1 MSGNPADRYRIVGRI
16 AAGGMAEIYLARTA
30 TNTGAEREVVLKRLL
45 PELQSDH
52 EFVQMF
58 HDEARIACQLNHPN
72 IVQIYEL
79 GELDGSLFIAMELLR
94 GVNLRD
100 ILARL
105 HTTHQQLPIPL
116 AVRIC
121 CEALEGLQYAHS
133 FADQRGRRLNVVHRD
148 VSPQN
153 MIVTYEGT
161 VKMVDFG
168 VAKAEGKLHQTRAG
182 LVKGKFAYMSPEQ
195 ITGGQVD
202 GRSDIFAIAEVFYEL
217 LVRRHPFY
225 AATDMDVLRAIL
237 DQEPPHPS
245 QLDAK
250 FPVALGDIFMKAMRK
265 KPQDRYPDCAAMHDA
280 LENFLRDQRTPATS
294 IALGRFL
301 RETFSD
307 RMEMEQKARERGDDD
322 LLIEAMTAGRA
333 EYIKSMG
340 KGAIPRVQTGD
351 VPDLRPSSLVG
362 SDANEP
368 TRALNGRGPRDRVIE
383 VSGNHSDDP
392 AERGDDRGYLA
403 TDTTGGRLRAEVR
416 NLFDTPEGEPLD
428 PVAQPLRRSPTNEE
442 DATEMPTM
450 LGQFNARDLAEVRSA
465 AAIAASK
472 RAAEIQRGAELAA
485 QKQRTTADP
494 ADAARDPGPS
504 REIPP
509 NPQLNGPQARVATTV
524 VVAEEST
531 TSARSDRLG
540 IVFFIAGLGA
550 LIGAIVYAALLLSQP
565 KSPTLALVIES
576 TPTHA
581 AVFIDGSDIGART
594 PVRIPEIGADQAHT
608 IEVKLDGHAPCTKT
622 IDPMPDAV
630 VAELK
635 VQCTLVPTTPPAGS
649 AAPSPSGAA
658 PAKP

>member
-1 MSGNPADRYRIVGRI
+1 MPTYSPKSSAGALDVSGNPADRYRIVGRI

-45 PELQSDH
+45 PELQADH

-105 HTTHQQLPIPL
+105 HTTHKSLPIPL
-116 AVRIC
+116 AVRVC
-121 CEALEGLQYAHS
+121 CEALEGLQYAHA

-161 VKMVDFG
+161 VKLVDFG

-245 QLDAK
+245 QLDPK
-250 FPVALGDIFMKAMRK
+250 FPVGLGDIFMKALRK
-265 KPQDRYPDCAAMHDA
+265 KPQDRYPDCAAMQEA
-280 LENFLRDQRTPATS
+280 LEHFLLEQRTPATS

-301 RETFSD
+301 RDTFSD
-307 RMEMEQKARERGDDD
+307 RMEMEQTARERGDDD

-333 EYIKSMG
+333 EYVKSMG
-340 KGAIPRVQTGD
+340 KGAIPRAQGD
-351 VPDLRPSSLVG
+351 ADEEQPRGIVVR
-362 SDANEP
+362 
-368 TRALNGRGPRDRVIE
+368 NGRDRSHE
-383 VSGNHSDDP
+383 VSDP
-392 AERGDDRGYLA
+392 AERGVLA
-403 TDTTGGRLRAEVR
+403 SDTTGGRLRAEVR
-416 NLFDTPEGEPLD
+416 NLFDGEGEPEGEELPTS
-428 PVAQPLRRSPTNEE
+428 PPTRSPIRPTSGRGDD
-442 DATEMPTM
+442 DAAEMPTM
-450 LGQFNARDLAEVRSA
+450 LGQFNARDLADVRA
-465 AAIAASK
+465 AAAQAASK
-472 RAAEIQRGAELAA
+472 RAAELQGQAPRGG
-485 QKQRTTADP
+485 RGRDP
-494 ADAARDPGPS
+494 ADVPVV
-504 REIPP
+504 REVQREVGTNPP
-509 NPQLNGPQARVATTV
+509 LTHAQPQARLPTTV
-524 VVAEEST
+524 AAEESST
-531 TSARSDRLG
+531 APSRSDHLG
-540 IVFFIAGLGA
+540 VVFFIAGLGA
-550 LIGAIVYAALLLSQP
+550 LVAAIVYAALLLSQP
-565 KSPTLALVIES
+565 KAPTIALVVES
-576 TPTHA
+576 TPAAA
-581 AVFIDGSDIGART
+581 AVYLDGNNIGIKT
-594 PVRIPEIGADQAHT
+594 PARIPEISADRAHT
-608 IEVKLDGHAPCTKT
+608 VALHLDGHSPCTKT
-622 IDPMPDAV
+622 IEPMPDAV

-635 VQCTLVPTTPPAGS
+635 VQCVLTPV
-649 AAPSPSGAA
+649 GAA
-658 PAKP
+658 AKP